1 MDSQILPDFTDESTD
16 FPSTGGPPIVDDKRS
31 LITRWFDPGKYPLQQ
46 RIEDKKR
53 GIGRQKYPVVGA

>member
-1 MDSQILPDFTDESTD
+1 MD